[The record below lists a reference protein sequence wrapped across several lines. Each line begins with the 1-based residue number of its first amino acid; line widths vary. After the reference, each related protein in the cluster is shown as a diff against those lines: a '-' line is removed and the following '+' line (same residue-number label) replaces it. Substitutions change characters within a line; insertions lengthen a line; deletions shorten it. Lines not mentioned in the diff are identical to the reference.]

1 MDPICISLPQVIKGA
16 EILEV
21 LHSLPNIR
29 QYLFSLYECRYSV
42 FFQSLG
48 ESAAHHHQHHHHPLL
63 RPRQWSL
70 RQDTIGPFVV
80 SSTYPHIPLLG
91 NRTCNDLMNV
101 NTELL

>member
-48 ESAAHHHQHHHHPLL
+48 ESAALITNTITTSTSSGPANGPSDRTLL
-63 RPRQWSL
+63 VLLSSL
-70 RQDTIGPFVV
+70 VHTL
-80 SSTYPHIPLLG
+80 TYLY
-91 NRTCNDLMNV
+91 
-101 NTELL
+101 